1 MLPMNIFF
9 SNHTSDKMNYL
20 LKSIPLLFIV
30 ASSFTA
36 GAQNVYNLDL
46 ESSILLAKSRNNRML
61 ILQESLNRAAY
72 DLKAAT
78 SSLRTHVN
86 MHISL
91 PQYTET
97 IRQWED
103 SLGISFYPVRQNLL
117 SSHLVINQPLP
128 TDGSLY
134 IRSGVQNLVD
144 YYVDNRLAQIT
155 SSIGLRQPLSAL
167 YGYNSIRSAH
177 KQAELAYEQSLKQL
191 KREELNLVYEVSLTF
206 YTLLSY
212 FESLNIAR
220 LSLERQQ
227 EAYDIAQSKFIAG
240 LIREVES
247 LQMEVDLGEALNNHD
262 MAQFNY
268 NSQQSLFKE
277 YLGIDLRDS
286 VALQSDLT
294 YVPVF
299 VDVEKAL
306 EMALENR
313 PELRENEIQIEI
325 QEMEIRR
332 RKAAGR
338 INGDILFNYNF
349 IGVNKTN
356 LAIPLQ
362 TAYGNT
368 WQNLLDRPGSF
379 GIGLTVSIPIL
390 DWGENR
396 ARVQSSEALL
406 SQFTHVMEGNRV
418 SIERD
423 LRTTVD
429 RLHNSLKRIQLLE
442 KNVLVAE
449 KSFEISRDRYASG
462 DIDSQAMAL
471 ERERLNTAYISRLE
485 SFITYKLMLSDLMR
499 KTFYDFE
506 KDMSVLGL

>member
-1 MLPMNIFF
+1 MKVL
-9 SNHTSDKMNYL
+9 S
-20 LKSIPLLFIV
+20 KSILLLIIV
-30 ASSFTA
+30 ASGFTA

-46 ESSILLAKSRNNRML
+46 ESSIELAKTRNTRML
-61 ILQESLNRAAY
+61 ILQESLNMAAS
-72 DLKAAT
+72 DLRAAT
-78 SSLRTHVN
+78 SSLRTSVRLN
-86 MHISL
+86 L
-91 PQYTET
+91 TVPQYTET

-103 SLGISFYPVRQNLL
+103 SLGISFYPVRQNFL
-117 SSHLVINQPLP
+117 SSHLVVVQPLP
-128 TDGSLY
+128 TDGNLF
-134 IRSGVQNLVD
+134 IRSGVQNLID
-144 YYVDNRLAQIT
+144 YYSDERLAQIN
-155 SSIGLRQPLSAL
+155 SSIGFRQPLSAL
-167 YGYNSIRSAH
+167 YGYNNIRTAH
-177 KQAELAYEQSLKQL
+177 KQAKLAYEQSLKQL

-206 YTLLSY
+206 YTLLSF

-227 EAYDIAQSKFIAG
+227 EAYDIAQSKFVAG

-247 LQMEVDLGEALNNHD
+247 LQMEVDLGEAMNNHD
-262 MAQFNY
+262 MAWFNY
-268 NSQQSLFKE
+268 NSQLGLFKE

-286 VALQSDLT
+286 IVLQSDLS
-294 YVPVF
+294 YISIF
-299 VDVEKAL
+299 VDVERAL
-306 EMALENR
+306 EMALEHR
-313 PELRENEIQIEI
+313 PEIRENEIRIEI

-338 INGDILFNYNF
+338 ISGDFLFNYNF
-349 IGVNKTN
+349 IGVDKSRMT
-356 LAIPLQ
+356 LPIQ

-379 GIGLTVSIPIL
+379 GIGLTLSIPIL

-396 ARVQSSEALL
+396 ARIQSSEALL
-406 SQFTHVMEGNRV
+406 AQYNHVMKGNVV

-429 RLHNSLKRIQLLE
+429 RLHNSLKRLQLLE

-449 KSFEISRDRYASG
+449 KSFEISRDRYSSG

-471 ERERLNTAYISRLE
+471 ERERLNTAYVSRLE

-506 KDMSVLGL
+506 KDISVLDL